1 MLELLR
7 SLETTEDRR
16 ETINA
21 YHNEPVCR
29 CVGVEWPG
37 GLATV
42 HHLHECM
49 IAVRSLDG
57 FTFRM
62 EDH

>member
-1 MLELLR
+1 MTEQER
-7 SLETTEDRR
+7 STLITLSLCVCAGT
-16 ETINA
+16 
-21 YHNEPVCR
+21 PVC
-29 CVGVEWPG
+29 CSACCICAVWPG

-42 HHLHECM
+42 HHLHECI

-62 EDH
+62 EDR